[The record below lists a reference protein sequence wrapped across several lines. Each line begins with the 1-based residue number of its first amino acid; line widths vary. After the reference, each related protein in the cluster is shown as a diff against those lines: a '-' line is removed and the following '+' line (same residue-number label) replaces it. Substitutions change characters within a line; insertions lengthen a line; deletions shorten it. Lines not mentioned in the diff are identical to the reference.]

1 MDFIRCHN
9 CKAKQPLDVDICPSC
24 GTERWDF
31 IKDIIA
37 MLQPGQLSLALISFR
52 RVWWYLPSG
61 IQASLNEIPEISSAY
76 VVPGKCLMILLSIAA
91 LVEGVMGDAIY
102 FELEAMSHMPEKS
115 AYAEKRM
122 SKLEGIAWKVK
133 KNIMRELGWDVTALE
148 GFDIIDTLFLFRNNL
163 GHGRTYYIQG
173 IGTLRDGS
181 FHQDG
186 PKTIANKEY
195 EMVYEKLSER
205 GILPALSERPKL
217 SDEFFLSLAVT
228 NFFYQESISF
238 LRCYFDKIKRVS
250 GYPLGN
256 EFESALSVG
265 INSLPIDPS
274 PAV

>member
-1 MDFIRCHN
+1 
-9 CKAKQPLDVDICPSC
+9 
-24 GTERWDF
+24 
-31 IKDIIA
+31 

-265 INSLPIDPS
+265 INSLPIGPS